1 MCVPGRYRLPRSL
14 STSVGVVAIGKGAR
28 DDAFDYLALC
38 VGVVLD
44 VGPFASGKFALGVLV
59 ANSLVVMRA
68 KAIAEGQHPF
78 DLRTTL
84 TEDVEVDVR
93 IGTLEQAVLEP
104 VGLADAQDVSGGL
117 HRRHEC
123 TF

>member
-14 STSVGVVAIGKGAR
+14 STSAGVVAIGKGAR
-28 DDAFDYLALC
+28 DDAFDDLALR

-68 KAIAEGQHPF
+68 KAIADLEALLRAEGVEPTPTVVAH
-78 DLRTTL
+78 LRT
-84 TEDVEVDVR
+84 R
-93 IGTLEQAVLEP
+93 LEE
-104 VGLADAQDVSGGL
+104 
-117 HRRHEC
+117 
-123 TF
+123 